1 METEILKRLK
11 ERAKKDVK
19 TIALPEATDIRTLE
33 ATEKICKEGFAKI
46 VLIGNEDEIKNKA
59 SENNIDISLA
69 KIVNPET
76 SDKYT
81 EYVEKFYELRK
92 EKGVTL
98 EDAHRIL
105 LDPIYFGVM
114 MVKQGEADGLVSG
127 AAHSTAD
134 TLRPALQ
141 ILKTAPGTK
150 LVSSFS
156 VMVLPNSKYVED
168 GVLVY
173 SDAGLNQDPTAEEI
187 SEIAITAAKSFR
199 LIVEKEPKI
208 AMLSFS
214 TYGSAKSESVD
225 KMQLATKLVRE
236 KAPDLKVDGEM
247 QFDAAVVPSIGASKA
262 PGSEVAGHANT
273 MIFPNLDAGNI
284 GYKITERLGGAE
296 VYGPICQGMA
306 KPVNDLSRGCKSD
319 DIVGVVAITALQ
331 AQNI

>member
-199 LIVEKEPKI
+199 LIVEK
-208 AMLSFS
+208 S
-214 TYGSAKSESVD
+214 
-225 KMQLATKLVRE
+225 
-236 KAPDLKVDGEM
+236 
-247 QFDAAVVPSIGASKA
+247 
-262 PGSEVAGHANT
+262 
-273 MIFPNLDAGNI
+273 
-284 GYKITERLGGAE
+284 
-296 VYGPICQGMA
+296 
-306 KPVNDLSRGCKSD
+306 
-319 DIVGVVAITALQ
+319 
-331 AQNI
+331 